1 MARDRKPQD
10 RRGPNRPA
18 RRDGR
23 PPRPSGDE
31 RLSRFLAF
39 VLRHHPEEA
48 NLTLDEQGSASL
60 DELADAVRKRPG
72 LESMTRE
79 QIERLATTQSPPRFE
94 ILGDRIRARY
104 GHTLPQGIRFEPADP
119 PETLFHGTTAE
130 VADQVLTEGLQPS
143 GRQYVHLSLDTPAAR
158 EIGRRHTPQPVI
170 LRIDTE
176 SARKAGARFYPAGPA
191 VWISDPIPPECI
203 TRLE

>member
-1 MARDRKPQD
+1 MASDRKPHD
-10 RRGPNRPA
+10 RRGADRPP

-48 NLTLDEQGSASL
+48 NLTMDEDGTVGL
-60 DELADAVRKRPG
+60 DELAEAVRTRPG
-72 LESMTRE
+72 LESMTRGE
-79 QIERLATTQSPPRFE
+79 IERLVTAQSPPRFE

-104 GHTLPQGIRFEPADP
+104 GHTLPRQVRFEPADP

-130 VADQVLTEGLQPS
+130 VAEHVLTEGLQPS
-143 GRQYVHLSLDTPAAR
+143 GRQYVHLSVDTPAAR
-158 EIGRRHTPQPVI
+158 EIGQRHTPQPVI

-176 SARKAGARFYPAGPA
+176 SARKAGARFYPTGPA
-191 VWISDPIPPECI
+191 VWLSDPIPPECI